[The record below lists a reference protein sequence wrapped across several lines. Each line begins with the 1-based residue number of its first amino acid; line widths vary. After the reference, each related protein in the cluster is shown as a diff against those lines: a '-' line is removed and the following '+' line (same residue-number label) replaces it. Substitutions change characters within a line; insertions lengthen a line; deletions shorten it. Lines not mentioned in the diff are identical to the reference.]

1 MGRKPT
7 DTAGRPA
14 GLPPAQL
21 RPECDPDT
29 LGFATTATL
38 RATTGLVG
46 QDRATDAIKL
56 SAEIDHKDF
65 NLYVL
70 GREGTGR
77 HTAVNK
83 LLSKAAAKRPMPCDW
98 VYVNNFDAP
107 HKPKA
112 MKLQPGSAATLKLA
126 MQRLVDDLAIE
137 IPALFESEEYQTQRR
152 AIEEEFGKRNEE
164 PIAEFAEHAQAE
176 KVALLRTP
184 MGFML
189 AATVDGKPI
198 KPEDYEALSPEQRAE
213 IDAKIERLQGELASV
228 LQRAPHLERE
238 HRQTVEALHARM
250 AERAVSLRI
259 QEVQTQFP
267 DDANIAAYLEN
278 VRSDMISNAELFLIS
293 QNGSKE
299 GPFPEVIRKYHLD
312 PHFDRYAV
320 NIMVSH
326 GDPNTA
332 SAPIVRESLPSLN
345 NLTGRIEHISEMGTL
360 ATNFTLIKPGALHR
374 ANGGYLVMDTHRLLA
389 EPYAWDALKRCLQN
403 QSIAITSLADRLSL
417 TSTTTLEPDPIPLDV
432 RVVLIGDR
440 RLHMLLTLLDPEFG
454 QLFKLQADFEDD
466 LPRSAKNTRA
476 LARILA
482 SYATKEKL
490 RALTAAA
497 VGALLDQAVR
507 LADDNK
513 KLSLEIGAL
522 SDVMREA
529 DFYASRQ
536 KRDVISDEDIR
547 QAIEQADHRASR
559 IRERMQEAVIR
570 KTILV
575 ATSGA
580 VVGQVNGLS
589 VIGIGNHHFGRPSRI
604 TAKVR
609 IGTGKVVDIERE
621 VELGGP
627 LHSKGVMILS
637 GYLASHFALDVPM
650 SLHASLVFEQS
661 YGGVDGD
668 SASSA
673 ELYALLSAL
682 SGVPIRQGLA
692 VTGSVNQNGEVQ
704 AIGGVNEKI
713 EGFYDICKARKL
725 TGDQGVLI
733 PVSNV
738 DHLMLRHDVVEAAKA
753 GDFRII
759 PITTIDEGIE
769 ALTGRPAGKRGQ
781 NGVFPSNSINALVE
795 AQLNDFAYAR
805 RRFGSRDDAMG
816 REGTDP

>member
-1 MGRKPT
+1 
-7 DTAGRPA
+7 
-14 GLPPAQL
+14 
-21 RPECDPDT
+21 
-29 LGFATTATL
+29 
-38 RATTGLVG
+38 
-46 QDRATDAIKL
+46 
-56 SAEIDHKDF
+56 
-65 NLYVL
+65 
-70 GREGTGR
+70 
-77 HTAVNK
+77 
-83 LLSKAAAKRPMPCDW
+83 
-98 VYVNNFDAP
+98 
-107 HKPKA
+107 
-112 MKLQPGSAATLKLA
+112 
-126 MQRLVDDLAIE
+126 
-137 IPALFESEEYQTQRR
+137 
-152 AIEEEFGKRNEE
+152 
-164 PIAEFAEHAQAE
+164 
-176 KVALLRTP
+176 
-184 MGFML
+184 
-189 AATVDGKPI
+189 
-198 KPEDYEALSPEQRAE
+198 
-213 IDAKIERLQGELASV
+213 
-228 LQRAPHLERE
+228 
-238 HRQTVEALHARM
+238 
-250 AERAVSLRI
+250 
-259 QEVQTQFP
+259 
-267 DDANIAAYLEN
+267 
-278 VRSDMISNAELFLIS
+278 
-293 QNGSKE
+293 
-299 GPFPEVIRKYHLD
+299 
-312 PHFDRYAV
+312 
-320 NIMVSH
+320 
-326 GDPNTA
+326 
-332 SAPIVRESLPSLN
+332 
-345 NLTGRIEHISEMGTL
+345 
-360 ATNFTLIKPGALHR
+360 
-374 ANGGYLVMDTHRLLA
+374 
-389 EPYAWDALKRCLQN
+389 
-403 QSIAITSLADRLSL
+403 
-417 TSTTTLEPDPIPLDV
+417 
-432 RVVLIGDR
+432 VLIGDR